1 MSENIEPRKDR
12 IIYTRLNPIS
22 DELKS
27 KLNVAFKDVV
37 DRFKEKHLS

>member
-1 MSENIEPRKDR
+1 MSEVNSRKDR

-22 DELKS
+22 EDLKT
-27 KLNVAFKDVV
+27 KLGVAFKDVV